1 MYRLYQVIITSN
13 QSSYSYQRIADSKL
27 SLLKRLDNPFTNAPI
42 KIQIKPTN
50 YTFRKSGDGAYFYK

>member
-1 MYRLYQVIITSN
+1 MYRLYQVTITSN

-27 SLLKRLDNPFTNAPI
+27 SLLKRLDNPFNNAPI

-50 YTFRKSGDGAYFYK
+50 HTFRTSGDGAYFYK